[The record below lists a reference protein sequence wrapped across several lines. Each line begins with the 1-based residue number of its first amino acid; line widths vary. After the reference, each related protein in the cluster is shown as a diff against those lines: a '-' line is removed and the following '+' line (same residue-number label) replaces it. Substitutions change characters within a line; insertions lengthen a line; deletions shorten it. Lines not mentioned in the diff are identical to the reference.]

1 MGISIGKCYDQTIL
15 IISTVMDVQG
25 ILQSNQVVHC
35 DPEIM
40 SGALVFV
47 GTRVPL
53 QTFFDYLEGE
63 TGLAEFVED
72 FPYLQAPAL
81 KVLEKIAKQMLSQ
94 ERSDHAHSIR

>member
-1 MGISIGKCYDQTIL
+1 MDIQTSL
-15 IISTVMDVQG
+15 RDRHIIHS
-25 ILQSNQVVHC
+25 

-63 TGLAEFVED
+63 AGLMEFLED
-72 FPYLQAPAL
+72 FPYLKTQAL
-81 KVLEKIAKQMLSQ
+81 QVVEIMVKEMLVE
-94 ERSDHAHSIR
+94 ERTARAHSIG

>member
-1 MGISIGKCYDQTIL
+1 
-15 IISTVMDVQG
+15 MDVQG

-63 TGLAEFVED
+63 TGLAEFIED

-81 KVLEKIAKQMLSQ
+81 KVLETIAKQMLSQ
-94 ERSDHAHSIR
+94 ERSDRVHSIG